1 MATQSSIF
9 TWRIPWT
16 EEPCWVW
23 FIGSQSQ
30 TRLKH
35 ADQQKLREFT
45 PSRPSR
51 QEMLKGVLQG
61 EMQGYKNNKAT
72 VVQSLSR
79 V

>member
-1 MATQSSIF
+1 MDRGALLAM
-9 TWRIPWT
+9 
-16 EEPCWVW
+16 V
-23 FIGSQSQ
+23 IGSQSQ

-61 EMQGYKNNKAT
+61 EMQGYENKKP
-72 VVQSLSR
+72 LLFSR
-79 V
+79 